1 MVATQADYQDY
12 FRPLSFARVYAND
25 AGAPMPDSEKT
36 LSAIE
41 LHRMKDSAD
50 QLLSSREEGGRL
62 QELDLIVTDA
72 AYKVLTCWNSGGRF
86 WYLETDVT
94 SSTACVPSTCTEEHI
109 ERNVARMFFEKIA
122 PPGFTPEINLVRELF
137 HWGQMQLDF
146 VIIGMDGCGSTSLH
160 RILAQ
165 HTEVTFTNISV
176 FNVDEDFFLI
186 EMGRQTLPFRAQV
199 ERLNLFRMELQELK
213 GDSQL
218 VGLYQ
223 PYMWHVDVLRMAIK
237 QMPNLR
243 VLATVC
249 DPVDRFERRMHGQS
263 RPSDEKLSESVAR
276 QLNDDAS
283 VNLAQK
289 WRGWHAAFGHR
300 ILFVEQLRLCS
311 DATWRTISKFL
322 KIRPF
327 PRTFRFP
334 RYNARGSRTNLCQ
347 HPELLDD
354 LKAR

>member
-137 HWGQMQLDF
+137 HWGDAAGLRHYW
-146 VIIGMDGCGSTSLH
+146 DGWLWQH
-160 RILAQ
+160 FLAQ
-165 HTEVTFTNISV
+165 DTGSAYRGHVHQHI
-176 FNVDEDFFLI
+176 
-186 EMGRQTLPFRAQV
+186 
-199 ERLNLFRMELQELK
+199 RLQR
-213 GDSQL
+213 
-218 VGLYQ
+218 
-223 PYMWHVDVLRMAIK
+223 
-237 QMPNLR
+237 
-243 VLATVC
+243 
-249 DPVDRFERRMHGQS
+249 
-263 RPSDEKLSESVAR
+263 
-276 QLNDDAS
+276 
-283 VNLAQK
+283 
-289 WRGWHAAFGHR
+289 
-300 ILFVEQLRLCS
+300 
-311 DATWRTISKFL
+311 
-322 KIRPF
+322 
-327 PRTFRFP
+327 
-334 RYNARGSRTNLCQ
+334 
-347 HPELLDD
+347 
-354 LKAR
+354 